1 MHKAV
6 DGWGRW
12 AVIPY
17 RYKQKRRRMRME
29 NFAIALTGRNS
40 VMDWGLWLI
49 LIALVALYLWLAFR
63 RRK

>member
-1 MHKAV
+1 
-6 DGWGRW
+6 
-12 AVIPY
+12 
-17 RYKQKRRRMRME
+17 ME
-29 NFAIALTGRNS
+29 NFAIALTDRNS